1 MLQKFIIKGRKK
13 IFENVEFYYWLL
25 FVLIT
30 YFLFNRLLQKLS
42 YVVLGNRWVDLRI
55 GESVLFG
62 LTYIIVLI
70 SCWFL
75 RKRIPFFIFLCWGGL
90 IFIFF
95 INELSFAWTVPNYDI
110 IQSISKGQAYY
121 TAKLTMPLLFWGVWS
136 ELDKRSLYGV
146 KLINYLKFILL
157 VNSILII
164 IGVCFNVSVF
174 ESYPLSGR
182 WGYSGILWHLSFHSF
197 IYGIYLMYLL
207 KQKKR
212 RWDLIILFSL
222 ALFFLGQKAGLLYL
236 FLIYCLIFI
245 TNNYLRLCMIT
256 TFVIGAFSSHF
267 WVPYVISFSTFWQSV
282 YNQHGVWGVLLSLRN
297 KNITEAGNEIS
308 SDFNIYD
315 ILFGGV
321 IRYPIS
327 LEMMPLDIF
336 IYFGLIGVFLLIL
349 FYLKI
354 IKEFGWSIPLVVA
367 CVAGGIYEAPMAI
380 MIYFVFLKLNE
391 NVKA

>member
-197 IYGIYLMYLL
+197 IYGIYLMYLPYNTDFY
-207 KQKKR
+207 R
-212 RWDLIILFSL
+212 
-222 ALFFLGQKAGLLYL
+222 
-236 FLIYCLIFI
+236 IYNTIKCFDIFE
-245 TNNYLRLCMIT
+245 
-256 TFVIGAFSSHF
+256 
-267 WVPYVISFSTFWQSV
+267 
-282 YNQHGVWGVLLSLRN
+282 RN
-297 KNITEAGNEIS
+297 KTAQ
-308 SDFNIYD
+308 
-315 ILFGGV
+315 
-321 IRYPIS
+321 
-327 LEMMPLDIF
+327 
-336 IYFGLIGVFLLIL
+336 
-349 FYLKI
+349 KQ
-354 IKEFGWSIPLVVA
+354 
-367 CVAGGIYEAPMAI
+367 
-380 MIYFVFLKLNE
+380 
-391 NVKA
+391 